1 MVLQT
6 ILLSFVFQFQ
16 DARNAFTSSDPFYIF
31 DHFDTFYSLI
41 ENAGS
46 CQMIT
51 LYRGCDLV
59 YLTADKLGN
68 LLATYLQSNNV
79 ADRNSHLNLTKMVL
93 FLSVGLVN
101 CMDNVTGDE
110 GGSKK
115 GNQKNRQ
122 SDTNTAERDERRY
135 KTLVQIYNVMQL
147 PLEKLWAESIA
158 EEAFVK

>member
-1 MVLQT
+1 MH
-6 ILLSFVFQFQ
+6 SFPFPLK

-46 CQMIT
+46 CAMIT
-51 LYRGCDLV
+51 LSRGCDLV

-68 LLATYLQSNNV
+68 LLATYLQSNNN

-93 FLSVGLVN
+93 FLSVGLVK
-101 CMDNVTGDE
+101 CMDNVTGEDS
-110 GGSKK
+110 GSKK
-115 GNQKNRQ
+115 TTQKNRQ
-122 SDTNTAERDERRY
+122 SDMDTTEWNERRY
-135 KTLVQIYNVMQL
+135 KTLVQIYNVIQL
-147 PLEKLWAESIA
+147 PLEKLWSESIA